1 MFPKLK
7 FNPKIKFKAPIELQH
22 LLNEIE
28 GLPLNILIYF
38 FYSCTHLS

>member
-7 FNPKIKFKAPIELQH
+7 FKLKIKFKSPIELQQP
-22 LLNEIE
+22 LYEIE